1 MRLRWVFVPLAV
13 FAVAAIV
20 PTVIGSTSGPGRGG
34 AEGVPGW
41 AFAAYAVAGL
51 ALYLLLVVGFLRR
64 LLSCTWSSWMRSSA
78 S

>member
-1 MRLRWVFVPLAV
+1 VRLRWVFIPLAA

-51 ALYLLLVVGFLRR
+51 ALLAFIALLCAWIALGRGR
-64 LLSCTWSSWMRSSA
+64 G
-78 S
+78 

>member
-34 AEGVPGW
+34 GEGAPGW
-41 AFAAYAVAGL
+41 AFAAYGVAGL
-51 ALYLLLVVGFLRR
+51 ALLAFIALLCAWNRAR
-64 LLSCTWSSWMRSSA
+64 A
-78 S
+78 